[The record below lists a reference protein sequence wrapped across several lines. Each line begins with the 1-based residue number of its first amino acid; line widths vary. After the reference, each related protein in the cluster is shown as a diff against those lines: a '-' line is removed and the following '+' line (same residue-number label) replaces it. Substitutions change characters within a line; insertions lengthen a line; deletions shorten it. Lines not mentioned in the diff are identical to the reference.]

1 LHRSFA
7 VVSKIIQLTT
17 TRRTAEEKENIMTA
31 ILRRTIAMGV
41 LVLATGTGV
50 AAQIP
55 VIPPLADQTTP
66 LVQEVF
72 VTAAFDAR
80 VSEYVTLHRLLEG
93 PLPPLRSTTN
103 MSAVFTNMRILAQRI
118 QRARQGAQTGDI
130 IGPDTAR
137 MFRRIIATSL
147 TPEEWQAYF
156 AEIAEDAEGVPAAP
170 PTPLRVNMEWPLEVP
185 FDFVPPQLLL
195 ALPPLPPELQYRIVG
210 RSLVLWD
217 HHANLIVDFL
227 PRAFTT

>member
-1 LHRSFA
+1 MTSPR
-7 VVSKIIQLTT
+7 VRNQ
-17 TRRTAEEKENIMTA
+17 EENTMTA

-50 AAQIP
+50 ATQNP
-55 VIPPLADQTTP
+55 VIPPLADPTTP
-66 LVQEVF
+66 LVQELF
-72 VTAAFDAR
+72 ATAAFEAR

-93 PLPPLRSTTN
+93 PLPPLRPTTN
-103 MSAVFTNMRILAQRI
+103 MSDVVANRRILAERMQRT
-118 QRARQGAQTGDI
+118 RQDAQTADI

-156 AEIAEDAEGVPAAP
+156 AEIAEDEEGGLAAP
-170 PTPLRVNMEWPLEVP
+170 PTTLRVNMEWPVEVS

-195 ALPPLPPELQYRIVG
+195 ALPPLPPELQYRIIG

-217 HHANLIVDFL
+217 HHANLIVDIL
-227 PRAFTT
+227 PGAFTT